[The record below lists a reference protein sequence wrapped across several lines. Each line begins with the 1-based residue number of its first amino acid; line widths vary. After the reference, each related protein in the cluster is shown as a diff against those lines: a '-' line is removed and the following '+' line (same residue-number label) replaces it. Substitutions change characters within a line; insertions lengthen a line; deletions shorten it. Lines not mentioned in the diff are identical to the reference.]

1 VQSKKGFTARAKD
14 WTMVYRESFETR
26 KEALV
31 REKTIK
37 NWKSSIKIKE
47 LIEK

>member
-31 REKTIK
+31 REKAIK
-37 NWKSSIKIKE
+37 TGKVASKSRN
-47 LIEK
+47 